1 MKVIESD
8 DGMFATVILEN
19 DDLEDMN
26 DEITKEMTRVAKIL
40 QNWTETTKLD

>member
-1 MKVIESD
+1 MKIIESD

-26 DEITKEMTRVAKIL
+26 DEITKEMTRVAKTL